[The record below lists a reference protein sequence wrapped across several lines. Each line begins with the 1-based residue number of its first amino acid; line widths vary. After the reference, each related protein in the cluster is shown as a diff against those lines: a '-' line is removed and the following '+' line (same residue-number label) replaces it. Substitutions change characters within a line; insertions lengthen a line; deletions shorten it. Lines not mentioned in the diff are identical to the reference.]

1 MAWCRPGDKPLSE
14 PMMAKLMTHI
24 CSTRGRWVNI
34 WSYIVESDIWI
45 FWWLFITDLHLSC
58 WFHISTPNIGSHSL
72 KCYNSND
79 AAEPTIDMQKWV
91 EVRRQLHLQY
101 ISSLNKAADL
111 LIYIQYLSMDLGGC
125 KRGWGKYR
133 GQKQVYWTWMS
144 NYNHCVVWNVIIYPC
159 TKYLL
164 LAHTSANMTLDF
176 HNL

>member
-1 MAWCRPGDKPLSE
+1 MGEKRRTCQTFPMARAKCLMGDFTSLYRIFNAHKK
-14 PMMAKLMTHI
+14 M
-24 CSTRGRWVNI
+24 
-34 WSYIVESDIWI
+34 SDGAWK
-45 FWWLFITDLHLSC
+45 FFAYT
-58 WFHISTPNIGSHSL
+58 G
-72 KCYNSND
+72 ND
-79 AAEPTIDMQKWV
+79 AAEPIIDMQKWV

-133 GQKQVYWTWMS
+133 GQKQVSWTWIS
-144 NYNHCVVWNVIIYPC
+144 NYNHCIVWNVIIYPC
-159 TKYLL
+159 TRYLL